1 MFISDPGEM
10 NFHHFFAV
18 SLRCLCFDYT
28 DFPKNCPT
36 PNCEK
41 GGKNKKFFK
50 FFSVFLKKGWEKGWE
65 IRKNGGFSMKKL
77 LTLFLSIALL
87 CTALTSCKNESPL
100 DADKP
105 VTLTMWHNYG
115 GDMQATMDFLIDE
128 FNSTV
133 GKEKGIV
140 INVTAISSSSE
151 LDKSLELIVNDDPGA
166 PDMPD
171 IFTGYPKLAIKFQEK
186 GMLANLDNYFTADE
200 LSEYL
205 PEFIEEGGLSDGG
218 LYVFPI
224 AKSTE
229 VLYVNKT
236 LFDRFAEATGAKIED
251 LATFEGIARLSEMY
265 YEYSG
270 GKQFYAADSW
280 FNFAE
285 VGMAQLS
292 DSIFDGEALDLGG
305 ENYAHIFET
314 VYSPAVEGGF
324 AIYDGYSS
332 DLSKTGDLVCSTGSS
347 AGILFYG
354 DTITYTDGTV
364 ESVEYDILPYPVF
377 ENGEKVA
384 LQRGGGLMVAK
395 SNEKKEYAA
404 AEFIK
409 WLTASAQNMRFVGET
424 GYLPVTKLAF
434 EIDLVPHLE
443 LLEDVRIKKM
453 LTSVLSMYEDYEFFS
468 APTYAAF
475 DEDSDKY
482 EEEFKALLTS
492 QREKHINGIE
502 ILASDALNEFIK

>member
-1 MFISDPGEM
+1 MM
-10 NFHHFFAV
+10 
-18 SLRCLCFDYT
+18 
-28 DFPKNCPT
+28 
-36 PNCEK
+36 
-41 GGKNKKFFK
+41 KKF
-50 FFSVFLKKGWEKGWE
+50 
-65 IRKNGGFSMKKL
+65 
-77 LTLFLSIALL
+77 LTLILCITLL
-87 CTALTSCKNESPL
+87 CTAFVSCGEDSPL
-100 DADKP
+100 DADNP

-115 GDMQATMDFLIDE
+115 GDMQSTMDYLIDE

-151 LDKSLELIVNDDPGA
+151 LNKNLDLIVNDDPGA

-171 IFTGYPKLAIKFQEK
+171 IFTGYPKLAVKFQEK
-186 GMLANLDNYFTADE
+186 GMLVNLDNYFTADE
-200 LSEYL
+200 LSEYVG
-205 PEFIEEGGLSDGG
+205 EFVEEGRLSDGG

-236 LFDRFAEATGAKIED
+236 LFDRFAQTTGAKKED

-285 VGMAQLS
+285 VGMAQLG
-292 DSIFDGEALDLGG
+292 DSIFNGEALNLDG

-314 VYSPAVEGGF
+314 AYSPAVEGGF

-364 ESVEYDILPYPVF
+364 ENVEYDILPYPVF
-377 ENGEKVA
+377 ENGEKIA

-395 SNEKKEYAA
+395 SDEKKEYAA

-409 WLTASAQNMRFVGET
+409 WLTASKQNMRFVGET
-424 GYLPVTKLAF
+424 GYLPVTKIAF
-434 EIDLVPHLE
+434 EIDLVPYLEHLE
-443 LLEDVRIKKM
+443 DARIKKM

-468 APTYAAF
+468 APTYASF
-475 DEDSDKY
+475 DDDSAKY
-482 EEEFKALLTS
+482 EKDFKALLTS
-492 QREKHINGIE
+492 EREK
-502 ILASDALNEFIK
+502 ILLDGEVSFSTALEEFIK